1 MKFSG
6 AACVFSFSGVACD
19 PCFSRLRVRV
29 SMPDIHTIRLRGPW
43 QMEPLERFAPAE
55 ASGTAQGDDELPL
68 PGRVKLPTTCEAA
81 LPHGFRG
88 RVRFARRF
96 QRPTGLE
103 PHETV
108 HLVVETPWT
117 IVGLTLNERPLEF
130 TTSDAGSLVQ
140 RAPVRLNLTDLL
152 ADTNLLAIEVEYR
165 AQDTAEGAP
174 AGQAISATPGS
185 SANRDASGAALL
197 GEVRLEIE

>member
-1 MKFSG
+1 
-6 AACVFSFSGVACD
+6 
-19 PCFSRLRVRV
+19 
-29 SMPDIHTIRLRGPW
+29 MPDIHTIRLRGPW

-55 ASGTAQGDDELPL
+55 SGGEAQELPP
-68 PGRVKLPTTCEAA
+68 PGRVKLPTTYQAA
-81 LPHGFRG
+81 LPHGFHG

-108 HLVVETPWT
+108 HLVVDTPWT
-117 IVGLTLNERPLEF
+117 IVTLTLNERQLEIERALEIA
-130 TTSDAGSLVQ
+130 TAAAGSLVQ

-152 ADTNLLAIEVEYR
+152 SDTNVLAIEVEYR
-165 AQDTAEGAP
+165 AEDTAEGAT
-174 AGQAISATPGS
+174 AGQS
-185 SANRDASGAALL
+185 SSVALL